1 MFTGIIQQVGILI
14 NKKYHGRGGM
24 TICIAYSPWDAPLR
38 IGESIAVNGVC
49 LSITS
54 VGPKSFSCEM
64 IPETIAKTTL
74 ANKKTQ
80 SILNLERSV
89 NANARL
95 EGHIVLG
102 HVDGVGVVT
111 QISETGI
118 EKKIFVRCPSHLLS
132 DIVEEGS
139 IACDGVSL
147 TVVNVTS
154 SGFSVAITPLT
165 WNNTAF
171 KNLRIRDSINI
182 ETDIV
187 TKTIRK
193 QLYESQKKSN
203 IDMDFLQKTGFV

>member
-14 NKKYHGRGGM
+14 NKKSHSKGGM
-24 TICIAYSPWDAPLR
+24 TLYIAYSPWDDPLR

-49 LSITS
+49 LSITLVDS
-54 VGPKSFSCEM
+54 KSFNCEM
-64 IPETIAKTTL
+64 IPETMAKTTL

-80 SILNLERSV
+80 SLLNLERSLH
-89 NANARL
+89 ANARL

-111 QISETGI
+111 QISETGM
-118 EKKIFVRCPSHLLS
+118 EKKIFVKCSPHLLAN
-132 DIVEEGS
+132 IVEKGS

-147 TVVNVTS
+147 TVVDVTS
-154 SGFSVAITPLT
+154 SGFSVAITPFT

-171 KNLRIRDSINI
+171 KNLKIGDSINI

-187 TKTIRK
+187 AKIIRE
-193 QLYESQKKSN
+193 QLHESKKKSN
-203 IDMDFLQKTGFV
+203 IDMDFLQKTGFI